1 MRFKHFAVIHAVKL
15 VTAKDEDV
23 IAVFI
28 VKVTKVFPNS
38 IGGTFEPSGL
48 AFHRLLGSKQFDKT
62 TTEIVETV
70 GLADVLVK
78 RDAEKLSND
87 VDSIDTAVEAV
98 ADGDVNKSVFRS
110 QRHSRLGTDL
120 GQREKTGATTT
131 TKNQRDYFPHIG
143 KHNRASLSTRE
154 QQQRRPAY
162 SNQAEDFNT
171 KAKKRVKIVGMNEAR
186 IQKTTAADL
195 LEKLIRYDSVS
206 DKSNES
212 ISRFVADQLEDLGFG
227 IEWHTFK
234 DANGIN
240 KVSIVAKREGQGR
253 TEGTTRKGGVVYMA
267 HTDVV
272 PVDDWSTGFSGPFEA
287 TLRNERIYGRGSCD
301 MKGSL
306 AAALI
311 AASKISESNQKAPL
325 YFIVTADEEIG
336 MKGAKQVDRESAW
349 FQEMI
354 ERDTVGIIG
363 EPTELKVVHGHKGAQ
378 GYIVRARGI
387 SAHTSTSEGV
397 NANYQLIP
405 ALGPLLEQRNESE
418 SNPKYRNSDFEPATL
433 SWNMVL
439 INEPTAINV
448 TTSHAEAQ
456 IFIRPMPGVDHSP
469 LEIAVR
475 RIAADHG
482 LELIGKD
489 GVLPWGVSPSSE
501 WVQTMLRLT
510 GEHSSQT
517 VCYATDGGVLQR
529 LKRLLVC
536 GPGSIEQAH
545 RKDEWISLDQL
556 HRGVDLYERAF
567 REWAG
572 SSS

>member
-1 MRFKHFAVIHAVKL
+1 
-15 VTAKDEDV
+15 
-23 IAVFI
+23 
-28 VKVTKVFPNS
+28 
-38 IGGTFEPSGL
+38 
-48 AFHRLLGSKQFDKT
+48 
-62 TTEIVETV
+62 
-70 GLADVLVK
+70 
-78 RDAEKLSND
+78 
-87 VDSIDTAVEAV
+87 
-98 ADGDVNKSVFRS
+98 
-110 QRHSRLGTDL
+110 
-120 GQREKTGATTT
+120 
-131 TKNQRDYFPHIG
+131 
-143 KHNRASLSTRE
+143 
-154 QQQRRPAY
+154 
-162 SNQAEDFNT
+162 
-171 KAKKRVKIVGMNEAR
+171 MNEAWKQ
-186 IQKTTAADL
+186 IATAEDL
-195 LEKLIRYDSVS
+195 LGKLIGYDSVS
-206 DKSNES
+206 DKSNET
-212 ISRFVADQLEDLGFG
+212 ISRFVADKLEDLGFK

-240 KVSIVAKREGQGR
+240 KVSIVAKREGQVRSG
-253 TEGTTRKGGVVYMA
+253 GSIHGGGVVYMA

-272 PVDDWSTGFSGPFEA
+272 PVDDWYTGFSGPFEA
-287 TLRNERIYGRGSCD
+287 THRNERIYGRGSCD

-306 AAALI
+306 AAALT
-311 AASKISESNQKAPL
+311 AVSKISESNQKAPI

-336 MKGAKQVDRESAW
+336 MRGAKQVDRESAW

-354 ERDTVGIIG
+354 ENGTVGIIG
-363 EPTELKVVHGHKGAQ
+363 EPTELKVVHAHKGAQ
-378 GYIVRARGI
+378 GYIVRAIGI

-418 SNPKYRNSDFEPATL
+418 SNPRYRNLDFDPSTL

-469 LEIAVR
+469 LEIAVK

-489 GVLPWGVSPSSE
+489 GVSPWAVSPHSE

-510 GEHSSQT
+510 EETSSQT

-529 LKRLLVC
+529 LKKLLVC

-556 HRGVDLYERAF
+556 RRGVELYERAF
-567 REWAG
+567 REWAC
-572 SSS
+572 